1 MYDREEHIYLYAKY
15 RYKATDDKV
24 KDLQTI
30 IKNCEGMELDRME
43 VIKMVYSM
51 ALEHIKNNENLITKF
66 IDDISPE
73 YSWRVGYE
81 YKYIGDFKYDYW
93 IAVLYKSLSVLRL
106 QSKSNIDIELGSP
119 KSEIFELFE
128 EEKKE

>member
-15 RYKATDDKV
+15 WYKATDDKV

-30 IKNCEGMELDRME
+30 IKNCEGME
-43 VIKMVYSM
+43 VINMVYSM
-51 ALEHIKNNENLITKF
+51 ALEHIKNNENLIMKF

-81 YKYIGDFKYDYW
+81 YKYIGDSKYDYW

-106 QSKSNIDIELGSP
+106 QSKFNIDIKLGSP
-119 KSEIFELFE
+119 KFEIFELSE